1 MQKNIDTDY
10 LYHVCNHIKRTRCIK
25 ATVEVIDNTF
35 TRTIKESISIN
46 GYALLLAEQKLLDKA
61 KNDPMCL
68 NNNEI
73 AYVPNWITVPHKEK
87 FEKFLKDRSIKKHDP
102 NKGNHH

>member
-1 MQKNIDTDY
+1 
-10 LYHVCNHIKRTRCIK
+10 
-25 ATVEVIDNTF
+25 VIDNTF

-61 KNDPMCL
+61 KNDAMCL

-73 AYVPNWITVPHKEK
+73 AYVPNWITAPHKEK
-87 FEKFLKDRSIKKHDP
+87 FEKFLKDRSIKKHDT